1 MRVVLQTLGMIFYPL
16 LVHFLILMNVP
27 VVAVVGLV
35 ITSLVYFYTM
45 LQVRQSARTRLAW
58 IGMYAL
64 LAVVGLVNL
73 LTHTVYALY
82 LPPVFINLAL
92 MLLFAMTLRG
102 DSMPLVERMMRMEYP
117 NGDLPQ
123 PLVRY
128 ARNLTRVWVG
138 YFATIVLISL
148 ILAVTAPLELWS
160 LFANVLSYVFAI
172 LLVLVQYAYRAWRYR
187 EYGLFMPWDTLR
199 LMARISARDR
209 AQLLFHGRSGPL

>member
-16 LVHFLILMNVP
+16 LVHFLILLNVP

-35 ITSLVYFYTM
+35 ITSLVYFYIM

-172 LLVLVQYAYRAWRYR
+172 LLVLAQYAYRALRYR
-187 EYGLFMPWDTLR
+187 KHGLFMPWDTLR
-199 LMARISARDR
+199 LMARTSPRDR
-209 AQLLFHGRSGPL
+209 AQWLFHGRSGPL